1 MEAFFVI
8 LLLQSLTMK
17 KIIYSLGLAVLLYG
31 CAGGTKKNSGD
42 SSKVSINKIWVF
54 KKIDTSKSSNLVNSI
69 SNWIGDNTIDMS
81 NKDTLRYST
90 IATNNG
96 TTVLPY
102 SISRGYIFLAGKQTY
117 KILNMTDSTLELSAQ
132 YHIKEQSGEEHESTV
147 VMIYRAR

>member
-1 MEAFFVI
+1 
-8 LLLQSLTMK
+8 MK
-17 KIIYSLGLAVLLYG
+17 KLTYGLAMAVLLYG
-31 CAGGTKKNSGD
+31 CAGEIKKTTGD

-54 KKIDTSKSSNLVNSI
+54 KKIDTAKSSNLVNSGA
-69 SNWIGDNTIDMS
+69 NWIGDNTIDMS

-96 TTVLPY
+96 TTVVPY

-117 KILNMTDSTLELSAQ
+117 KIMNMTDSTLELSAQ
-132 YHIKEQSGEEHESTV
+132 YHVKEQSGEEHESTV